1 MKGSFCVPLAATLKQ
16 AGLRFDVTAA
26 NAHIG
31 RWLTEVADQRLHGTT
46 RERPA
51 KRLQEERVA
60 LLPLPQRHGILVPA
74 ASHRPVP
81 LESFQH
87 PLSVYNELLGVRA

>member
-1 MKGSFCVPLAATLKQ
+1 MAATLKQ

-46 RERPA
+46 GERPA
-51 KRLQEERVA
+51 VRLQEERLA
-60 LLPLPQRHGILVPA
+60 LLPLPAQHHGILVPA
-74 ASHRPVP
+74 VSRRPVP
-81 LESFQH
+81 RESFQH
-87 PLSVYNELLGVRA
+87 PLSVYNELLEVRA

>member
-1 MKGSFCVPLAATLKQ
+1 SFCVPLAATLKQ
-16 AGLRFDVTAA
+16 AGLRFDVGAA

-31 RWLTEVADQRLHGTT
+31 PWLTEVADQRLHGTS
-46 RERPA
+46 RGRRA
-51 KRLQEERVA
+51 KRLQEERLT
-60 LLPLPQRHGILVPA
+60 LLPLPQQHQGILVPA

-87 PLSVYNELLGVRA
+87 PLSVYNELLEMHA